1 MIVIVLLIKFI
12 YMFRIQMKQ
21 SIIMCRMPIKIL
33 KIKLQAENLIADLIS
48 DKKLNQIST
57 DLFIREKI

>member
-1 MIVIVLLIKFI
+1 
-12 YMFRIQMKQ
+12 MKQ
-21 SIIMCRMPIKIL
+21 SIIMCRMSIKIL
-33 KIKLQAENLIADLIS
+33 KITPQAENLIADLIS

>member
-1 MIVIVLLIKFI
+1 
-12 YMFRIQMKQ
+12 
-21 SIIMCRMPIKIL
+21 MPIKIL